1 MFISQKALFIR
12 NLSATLINS
21 LITLILLLIAPLGL
35 VTVVTNTVA
44 VGLSTFFVST
54 GLDLIIFWLIRGNQP
69 HNFPQQNYNYRNQ
82 LSQLNNSNL
91 HRQNQDNQ
99 F

>member
-54 GLDLIIFWLIRGNQP
+54 GLDLIIFWLIRGNQSP
-69 HNFPQQNYNYRNQ
+69 NFPQQNYNYRNQ